1 MWWNNFVDEVV
12 VAEEWKENFRMCKEN
27 FLKLCDEL
35 SPHIQKQTT
44 SMRVPVV
51 VERQVPLTLYYLS
64 DEGRL
69 HKTADAFGLSQ
80 STVSITVRRVARAL
94 TMHLGPKYIQL
105 PSTDNEVKEKVS
117 NFYRVFSLP
126 QCLGEIDCTHI
137 DIKSPSNNPTD
148 YVNRKSRFSL
158 NVQACCDYR
167 YCFLDVVVK
176 WPGSVHDA
184 RLFANSRLC
193 HLLKSR
199 KIPPCPRRIIDD
211 EDPIPVFLLGDPAY
225 PLMPYLM
232 KEYANGGSNAQEQYF
247 GYKLCSA
254 RNVIECAF
262 GRLKARFAAL
272 KRVMDINMDDLT
284 YVIYACFVLHNF
296 C

>member
-1 MWWNNFVDEVV
+1 MWWDNFVDEIV
-12 VAEEWKENFRMCKEN
+12 VAEEWKENFRMCKDN

-35 SPHIQKQTT
+35 CPHIQKQTT
-44 SMRVPVV
+44 SMKVPVE
-51 VERQVPLTLYYLS
+51 VERQVLLT
-64 DEGRL
+64 
-69 HKTADAFGLSQ
+69 
-80 STVSITVRRVARAL
+80 
-94 TMHLGPKYIQL
+94 
-105 PSTDNEVKEKVS
+105 STDNEVKEKVS

-137 DIKSPSNNPTD
+137 DIKAPSNNPTD
-148 YVNRKSRFSL
+148 YVNRKSWFSL

-184 RLFANSRLC
+184 RIFANSWLC

-199 KIPPCPRRIIDD
+199 KIPPCPRRIIND
-211 EDPIPVFLLGDPAY
+211 EDPIPVFLLGGPAY

-254 RNVIECAF
+254 
-262 GRLKARFAAL
+262 
-272 KRVMDINMDDLT
+272 
-284 YVIYACFVLHNF
+284 
-296 C
+296 